1 MWCNGH
7 VVSNSEVAAPPVWKE
22 SWRKR
27 VEVAAIAG
35 LATPLLRMLGATW
48 RWRVEGE
55 ERLRRAQSGGAH
67 GIHAFWHGRILHGT
81 LYFRDRDIIVITSE
95 NFDGEWIARIIQRF
109 GFGTA
114 RGSSSRGA
122 RKALLQLV
130 KEARGHATGFT
141 VDGPRG
147 PARVAQPGA
156 VWLSKAT
163 GNPVIPFHCEAARH
177 WSLRSW
183 DRTRFPSRSRR
194 SRSCSASRS
203 PCPGTRM
210 TTCSKSTGGASKASC
225 RSQSSGAWSSS
236 GARAAEGRRHTR

>member
-1 MWCNGH
+1 VGNPD
-7 VVSNSEVAAPPVWKE
+7 VAVAPPWQR

-27 VEVAAIAG
+27 VEVSAIAH
-35 LATPLLRMLGATW
+35 LSTPLLRWLGATW

-55 ERLRRAQSGGAH
+55 ERLRQAEAGGAH

-81 LYFRDRDIIVITSE
+81 LHFRDRGIIVITSE
-95 NFDGEWIARIIQRF
+95 NYDGEWIARVIHRF

-130 KEARGHATGFT
+130 KEARAHPTAFT

-163 GNPVIPFHCEAARH
+163 GNPVIPFHAEAAAH

-183 DRTRFPSRSRR
+183 DRTQIPKPFTTVALVFGEPFTVPRDADDDALEQYRVRLEQELANAERR
-194 SRSCSASRS
+194 CFELLKI
-203 PCPGTRM
+203 TR
-210 TTCSKSTGGASKASC
+210 
-225 RSQSSGAWSSS
+225 
-236 GARAAEGRRHTR
+236 

>member
-1 MWCNGH
+1 M
-7 VVSNSEVAAPPVWKE
+7 PPA
-22 SWRKR
+22 SWQRSWPRR
-27 VEVAAIAG
+27 VEIAAIAA
-35 LATPLLRMLGATW
+35 LAPPALRALASTW

-55 ERLRRAQSGGAH
+55 ERRQAAERDGAH

-81 LYFRDRDIIVITSE
+81 AHFRDRGIVVITSE
-95 NFDGEWIARIIQRF
+95 NFDGEWITRIIRRF

-122 RKALLQLV
+122 RKALRQLV
-130 KEARGHATGFT
+130 RDARAHPTAFT

-163 GNPVIPFHCEAARH
+163 GNPVIPFHAEAAAH

-183 DRTRFPSRSRR
+183 DRTQIPKPFTKVALVIGEPFVVARDADEPALEASRR
-194 SRSCSASRS
+194 RLERELMACEARCRELLAS
-203 PCPGTRM
+203 PTRP
-210 TTCSKSTGGASKASC
+210 TG
-225 RSQSSGAWSSS
+225 
-236 GARAAEGRRHTR
+236 